1 MLPICRKNHSEKSFN
16 DLVIKDALKDT
27 IASYIKL
34 RIRTHYVV
42 CYIILRYIRCRK

>member
-27 IASYIKL
+27 IVECSPD
-34 RIRTHYVV
+34 HH
-42 CYIILRYIRCRK
+42 RYQ